1 MTIREYFEKDIEQ
14 TVDLN
19 QRVFSQHEQ
28 FNIKRDEKWF
38 RWKNIDSPFGK
49 SIVIVA
55 ENEDGE
61 IVGSRI
67 FWPWKFRIR
76 TSEVLAYQPIDAV
89 VEPRYQGRGL
99 FYTMTVEA
107 LDIALN
113 NEATFIFNFSNKN
126 SLPRNLSFGWSFVSK
141 LIWYVKIINPLYVF
155 NMNRKAENIHQL
167 GDYKLTERTIDEM
180 KFTMNFDGYIKSVR
194 SLDLVKWRY
203 LNHPFFTYGFVHV
216 HFTDGRSTIWAIFPV
231 NSLGRYREMFVVD
244 IFGDYELIG
253 GLLVR
258 FRGTA
263 KHFNVS
269 ATYILENPY
278 IDGKKMLKNG
288 YVVLKNKNL
297 VCLPIRLELETKL
310 LDYNQWEMFGGLHD
324 AL

>member
-1 MTIREYFEKDIEQ
+1 MTIREYSEKDIEQ
-14 TVDLN
+14 IVDLN
-19 QRVFSQHEQ
+19 QRVFSQQEH
-28 FNIKRDEKWF
+28 FDIKRDEKWF
-38 RWKNIDSPFGK
+38 RWKNIESPFGK

-55 ENEDGE
+55 ENEDGK
-61 IVGSRI
+61 IVGSRV

-89 VEPRYQGRGL
+89 VDPRYQGRGL

-107 LDIALN
+107 LKIALN

-155 NMNRKAENIHQL
+155 NMSEKAENIHQF

-180 KFTMNFDGYIKSVR
+180 KFRTNFDGYIKPVR

-203 LNHPFFTYGFVHV
+203 LNHPFFTYGIV
-216 HFTDGRSTIWAIFPV
+216 HFTDGKSTIWAIFSV
-231 NSLGRYREMFVVD
+231 NSLGKYRDMFVVD
-244 IFGDYELIG
+244 IFGDYRLIG
-253 GLLVR
+253 GLLVKLR
-258 FRGTA
+258 EAA
-263 KHFNVS
+263 KYFNVS
-269 ATYILENPY
+269 AIYILKNPY
-278 IDGKKMLKNG
+278 IDGKQMLKNG
-288 YVVLKNKNL
+288 YVVLKSKNL
-297 VCLPIRLELETKL
+297 VCLPIRLELEPKL